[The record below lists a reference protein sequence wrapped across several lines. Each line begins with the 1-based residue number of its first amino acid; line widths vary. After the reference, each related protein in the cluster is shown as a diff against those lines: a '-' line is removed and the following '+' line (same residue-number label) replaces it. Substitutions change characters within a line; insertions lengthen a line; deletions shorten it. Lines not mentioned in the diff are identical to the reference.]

1 MPKTHGFLVT
11 AIEVCDRLLNYHAN
25 SHLQTPTYK
34 LPLTNSH
41 LQTPTNVSSCLGS
54 TRITNEH
61 ALKIF
66 LRRVSKQNIAYN
78 KRVTVQIH
86 SWLNLYNS
94 LDDETFEG
102 APASSLLA
110 ISRALANHFKGLQF
124 LRLEMI
130 CRAVR
135 YV

>member
-1 MPKTHGFLVT
+1 MPKNTWVLVT
-11 AIEVCDRLLNYHAN
+11 AIEVCDRLLNYHA
-25 SHLQTPTYK
+25 
-34 LPLTNSH
+34 NSH